1 MRSGSTSSIDM
12 GRKVQRAL
20 NMLKLQHLED
30 MYADRARPRYVKLC
44 TGSSVSHCILR
55 VFGFHTVYT
64 THEIKQPFT
73 TVFLHIYSVYM
84 LCDIVFLQLYRMCD
98 FKSCWSF

>member
-12 GRKVQRAL
+12 GPKVQRAL

-44 TGSSVSHCILR
+44 TEFSITLYIVCLSLPHCIY
-55 VFGFHTVYT
+55 VTHDVSATVYNSISSHLHCICYITLRFCNCTECVCKT
-64 THEIKQPFT
+64 T
-73 TVFLHIYSVYM
+73 
-84 LCDIVFLQLYRMCD
+84 
-98 FKSCWSF
+98 